1 MQHARSTLSKIYA
14 TATQHVA
21 GDQAPVIAWPL
32 VCGSKVAGRT
42 SAVACTN
49 GQLAVRVPDKLWR
62 SQLECLADR
71 YIAALNQV
79 SRNKVSSIR
88 FIAPD

>member
-1 MQHARSTLSKIYA
+1 MQHARNTLTKIYA
-14 TATQHVA
+14 NAVQGVA
-21 GDQAPVIAWPL
+21 GEQGPVIAWPL
-32 VCGSKVAGRT
+32 VCGSKVAHRT
-42 SAVACTN
+42 SALSCTN

-79 SRNKVSSIR
+79 SRQKVNSIH
-88 FIAPD
+88 FIASD